1 MKVGFVLAYLVLA
14 PIVGGLLDGVDRI
27 VSARMQ
33 RRKGPSILQPFYD
46 LGKLFSKEPIAVN
59 NVQLLLNLSY
69 LVILM
74 MVLVYIFQ
82 MKLLL
87 MMNGMLYSNLLIT
100 FVSILL

>member
-59 NVQLLLNLSY
+59 NVQ
-69 LVILM
+69 
-74 MVLVYIFQ
+74 
-82 MKLLL
+82 
-87 MMNGMLYSNLLIT
+87 
-100 FVSILL
+100 

>member
-46 LGKLFSKEPIAVN
+46 LGKLFSKEPIAEIMYN
-59 NVQLLLNLSY
+59 Y
-69 LVILM
+69 
-74 MVLVYIFQ
+74 Y
-82 MKLLL
+82 
-87 MMNGMLYSNLLIT
+87 
-100 FVSILL
+100 

>member
-74 MVLVYIFQ
+74 IAGS
-82 MKLLL
+82 LLL
-87 MMNGMLYSNLLIT
+87 QELIY
-100 FVSILL
+100 